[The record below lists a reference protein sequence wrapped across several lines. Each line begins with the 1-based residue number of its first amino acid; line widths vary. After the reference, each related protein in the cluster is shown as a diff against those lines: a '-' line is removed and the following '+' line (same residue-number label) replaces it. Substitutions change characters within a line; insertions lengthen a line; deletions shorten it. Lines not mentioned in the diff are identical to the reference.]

1 MSLGIKPFPCSV
13 VHWISRPKQN
23 GRHFADD
30 IFKRIQAVAFWLK
43 FNFDMFPIVK
53 IIKGHCFVLNYDLIY
68 LTIILTNDGLV
79 YRRVYGSLWFKYLYT
94 KTAKCDK
101 YNSKLN
107 KYYGSSCYYQWQN
120 AYQLLIQ
127 LRTLSVDTNRNMMT
141 SSNGNIFRVTGPLCG
156 EFTGRRW
163 IPRTKPVTRSFDI
176 FFDLRLNKQL
186 NKQSWGWWFETS
198 SRPLWRHINDFRSN
212 LYWIFIS
219 EQSG

>member
-1 MSLGIKPFPCSV
+1 MI
-13 VHWISRPKQN
+13 R
-23 GRHFADD
+23 
-30 IFKRIQAVAFWLK
+30 
-43 FNFDMFPIVK
+43 
-53 IIKGHCFVLNYDLIY
+53 GHCFVLNYDLIY

-94 KTAKCDK
+94 KTPKCDQ

-107 KYYGSSCYYQWQN
+107 KYYGSTIQTSSSHYQWQN

-141 SSNGNIFRVTGPLCG
+141 SSNGNIFRVTGPLFG

-163 IPRTKPVTRSFDI
+163 ITRTNPVTRRFDI

-186 NKQSWGWWFETS
+186 SKQSWGWWFETS
-198 SRPLWRHINDFRSN
+198 SRPL
-212 LYWIFIS
+212 
-219 EQSG
+219 